1 MCGYR
6 QLDGPC
12 PKKYQFIR
20 ISDSTGFGDYTE
32 TGQVIPV
39 TFRDRKGGYSH
50 RVFLN
55 DDPPIAG
62 GRELRGFP
70 KKRANPTLHT
80 MSLTNRVANRT
91 SFPDLLGYPPLSR
104 TLSPLDVRLCGSI
117 GKSQVLEKYRKDRE

>member
-1 MCGYR
+1 VCGYR

-50 RVFLN
+50 RMFLN

-62 GRELRGFP
+62 GRELWGLSEEAREFHAP
-70 KKRANPTLHT
+70 HNE
-80 MSLTNRVANRT
+80 
-91 SFPDLLGYPPLSR
+91 PDKPGRQSHIVP
-104 TLSPLDVRLCGSI
+104 
-117 GKSQVLEKYRKDRE
+117 